1 MNILPA
7 PFSLPHPEE
16 YLLDFPFFSEE
27 SVVRVKEHDRFL
39 SCLAFGERR
48 FPQGVFFMDMLFIR
62 CYLFSFSRRVVVVTV
77 KNREKIGDI
86 LCLSGREDTEV
97 NKTQQ
102 ISDRL
107 EEQTQ
112 MRRMTSVKGQSMSA
126 SLWKT
131 ERMLCRL
138 EHKKEARTLCSVV
151 GCISCV

>member
-1 MNILPA
+1 MTV
-7 PFSLPHPEE
+7 FSRVWL
-16 YLLDFPFFSEE
+16 SERE
-27 SVVRVKEHDRFL
+27 DYHR
-39 SCLAFGERR
+39 
-48 FPQGVFFMDMLFIR
+48 VFFLWICCSLGVTF
-62 CYLFSFSRRVVVVTV
+62 FSFSRRVVVVTV

-107 EEQTQ
+107 EGQTQ

-138 EHKKEARTLCSVV
+138 EHEKEARTLCSVV